1 MQIKFTVEEYFRE
14 LKLMQQQYGLEE
26 ELYPWM
32 YMLLKMAEG
41 RKKEI
46 LNEQYM
52 DISIRDV
59 HNWKNHGRKN
69 ADQIPE
75 EKIRIENQLSL
86 QQGPPDI
93 AILSVDENP
102 LYFLGCVE
110 VKYIKTALNLEE
122 GNFIINSNN
131 IRYTFNDTEETIKEI
146 FKNTEKLSSSDEN
159 KEKIKLPAVFF
170 AKLFKQAIY
179 KDSGVCICPEGYDKN
194 RKMYT
199 YTFTNNSQKKCIEN
213 KTIDIT
219 IKEIEEI
226 KKSLGDVK
234 FPKTITPVNGKIPVT
249 VERIVENGTFET
261 QILSHLEKFKKVLYT
276 NGLKFYFL
284 TLKENKINV
293 KKIAD
298 LTVLYKNYVD
308 YYRTHSS
315 SMPIQ
320 ADIFLAA
327 TTEWDRLIAGLAS
340 IDWYQE
346 PKMKIEYEK

>member
-1 MQIKFTVEEYFRE
+1 MTTSYQ
-14 LKLMQQQYGLEE
+14 
-26 ELYPWM
+26 
-32 YMLLKMAEG
+32 
-41 RKKEI
+41 
-46 LNEQYM
+46 
-52 DISIRDV
+52 
-59 HNWKNHGRKN
+59 
-69 ADQIPE
+69 
-75 EKIRIENQLSL
+75 
-86 QQGPPDI
+86 
-93 AILSVDENP
+93 
-102 LYFLGCVE
+102 
-110 VKYIKTALNLEE
+110 
-122 GNFIINSNN
+122 
-131 IRYTFNDTEETIKEI
+131 
-146 FKNTEKLSSSDEN
+146 
-159 KEKIKLPAVFF
+159 
-170 AKLFKQAIY
+170 
-179 KDSGVCICPEGYDKN
+179 
-194 RKMYT
+194 
-199 YTFTNNSQKKCIEN
+199 
-213 KTIDIT
+213 
-219 IKEIEEI
+219 EI